1 MARSPSHS
9 GTRKPETDHDLHPP
23 ISDADPMS
31 WLNKLM
37 PKRIRTQGGD
47 KRKVPEGLWG
57 KCEGCGAVLYQ
68 PELEANQQVCPK
80 CSFHMPI
87 GARERLK
94 LFLDEGT
101 GTEIGAALAPADALK
116 FKDSKKYKDRLVAA
130 QKQTG
135 ETDALI
141 ALHGRLKGMPIAACA
156 FEFSFMAGSMGS
168 VVGERFT
175 LAAEHA
181 LAQGTPMVCFAAS
194 GGARMQE
201 GLFSLMQMAKTSAAI
216 ARLRE
221 AGLPFISVM
230 THPTTGG
237 VSASFAMLGDINVGE
252 PQALIGF
259 AGPRVIEQTVRE
271 TLPEGFQRSEFLV
284 EHGAIDLIVDR
295 RQMRD
300 KLADLLAILM
310 RRPRAAAG

>member
-1 MARSPSHS
+1 MARSPTHS
-9 GTRKPETDHDLHPP
+9 GTRKPETDHDIHPP
-23 ISDADPMS
+23 ISDGDPMS
-31 WLNKLM
+31 WLSKLM

-80 CSFHMPI
+80 CNFHMPI
-87 GARERLK
+87 GARDRLR
-94 LFLDEGT
+94 LFLDENT
-101 GTEIGAALAPADALK
+101 GTEIGADLLPADALK

-135 ETDALI
+135 ENRRADRACM
-141 ALHGRLKGMPIAACA
+141 ARLKGMPVAACA

-175 LAAEHA
+175 LAANIA
-181 LAQGTPMVCFAAS
+181 LASGYAA
-194 GGARMQE
+194 
-201 GLFSLMQMAKTSAAI
+201 GLLLRLRWCAHAGSAVLLMQMAKTSAAL

-221 AGLPFISVM
+221 VGLPFISVL
-230 THPTTGG
+230 TDPTTGG

-252 PQALIGF
+252 PQGADRLCRPARDRADRARNL
-259 AGPRVIEQTVRE
+259 AGRLPAQRV
-271 TLPEGFQRSEFLV
+271 PA
-284 EHGAIDLIVDR
+284 GARRHRPDR
-295 RQMRD
+295 RSAPDARQAR
-300 KLADLLAILM
+300 
-310 RRPRAAAG
+310 